1 MDTSMNRRSFLGLSA
16 FGALA
21 AGVGLAGCT
30 PQQGSASAS
39 TADAVE
45 GSSPTA
51 GQQTAGDIPRKEGT
65 STKECDAVVVGAGA
79 AGLMAALKLCE
90 AGKKVVIVEK
100 ALSASMSNFSMCGGP
115 AACETKLQEQEGETV
130 TLDTLFGYMYDFS
143 RTSVNGAL
151 LRKCVAG
158 TSDALNSMI
167 DLGMPMSLWPDVYGN
182 GFRARHYL
190 ESEGEERVAPLVSA
204 IEAAGGEF
212 VYGTGGEKVIIE
224 DGVVCGLQTDKG
236 IDVLAPNVVVCTG
249 GFLGGEEMQMQ
260 VFNTPV
266 FSLGNSLSDGAG
278 INIVLDAGGALDR
291 NFAILGNECGA
302 VAAATQGRPFT
313 EDWHNVNEHYGY
325 WLFGGLYTDTAGE
338 RFIDEGR
345 IAEFPLAIGGEALV
359 RAGKAYVV
367 MDANYY
373 EAVKG
378 DGIFA
383 YLGEPESWA
392 SGPEADYYKTTPE
405 NAETHLQQAIDEG
418 WGYKADTVAEL
429 AEKFQL
435 DALEATVQ
443 RYNGFCKAGVDSDF
457 GKDTAFLKPVETA
470 PFYAFEYVPSAWGTN
485 GGVKVDSH
493 LRAMDKDNNPIPGLY
508 VAGVDQG
515 SAYCVP
521 YYTNPGA
528 SVGLALGSGVYVAQ
542 EIAGRG

>member
-1 MDTSMNRRSFLGLSA
+1 
-16 FGALA
+16 
-21 AGVGLAGCT
+21 
-30 PQQGSASAS
+30 
-39 TADAVE
+39 
-45 GSSPTA
+45 
-51 GQQTAGDIPRKEGT
+51 
-65 STKECDAVVVGAGA
+65 
-79 AGLMAALKLCE
+79 MAALKLGE
-90 AGKKVVIVEK
+90 AGKKVIVVEK
-100 ALSASMSNFSMCGGP
+100 APSASMSNFSMCGGP

-151 LRKCVAG
+151 LRNCVAG

-167 DLGMPMSLWPDVYGN
+167 DLGIPMSLWPDVYGN

-190 ESEGEERVAPLVSA
+190 ESEGEERVAPLVQA

-212 VYGTGGEKVIIE
+212 LYSAGGEKIIME
-224 DGVVCGLQTDKG
+224 DGAVRGLQTDKG
-236 IDVLAPNVVVCTG
+236 VDVLAPNVVVCTG
-249 GFLGGEEMQMQ
+249 GFLGGKDMQMQ

-278 INIVLDAGGALDR
+278 INMVLDAGGALDR

-302 VAAATQGRPFT
+302 VAAATQGSPFT

-367 MDANYY
+367 MDSDYY
-373 EAVKG
+373 EGVLG

-383 YLGEPESWA
+383 YLGEPASWA
-392 SGPEADYYKTTPE
+392 SGAEADYYKTTPE

-418 WGYKADTVAEL
+418 WGCKADTVAEL
-429 AEKFQL
+429 AEKFSL
-435 DALEATVQ
+435 DALEATVE
-443 RYNGFCKAGVDSDF
+443 RYNGFCEAGVDSDF
-457 GKDTAFLKPVETA
+457 GKDAAFLKPVKTA

-493 LRAMDKDNNPIPGLY
+493 LRAMDAENNPIPGLY

-528 SVGLALGSGVYVAQ
+528 SVGLALGSGVYVAK
-542 EIAGRG
+542 EIAGTK

>member
-1 MDTSMNRRSFLGLSA
+1 MGTSMDRRSFLGLSA
-16 FGALA
+16 LGALA
-21 AGVGLAGCT
+21 AGAGLAGCA
-30 PQQGSASAS
+30 PQQGNASAS
-39 TADAVE
+39 TADA
-45 GSSPTA
+45 A
-51 GQQTAGDIPRKEGT
+51 GGASQEQASGGIPRKEGS
-65 STKECDAVVVGAGA
+65 STKECDVVVVGAGA
-79 AGLMAALKLCE
+79 AGLMAALKLSE
-90 AGKKVVIVEK
+90 AGKKVIVVEK
-100 ALSASMSNFSMCGGP
+100 APSASMSNFSMCGGP

-130 TLDTLFGYMYDFS
+130 SLDTLFGYMYDFS

-151 LRKCVAG
+151 LRNCVAG

-167 DLGMPMSLWPDVYGN
+167 DLGIPMSLWPDVYGN

-190 ESEGEERVAPLVSA
+190 ESEGEERVAPLVQA

-212 VYGTGGEKVIIE
+212 MYSAGGEKIIME
-224 DGVVCGLQTDKG
+224 DGAVCGLQTDKG
-236 IDVLAPNVVVCTG
+236 VDVLAPNVVVCTG
-249 GFLGGEEMQMQ
+249 GFLGGEDMQMQ

-278 INIVLDAGGALDR
+278 ISMVLDAGGALDR

-302 VAAATQGRPFT
+302 VAAATTGRPFT

-359 RAGKAYVV
+359 RAGKAYVI
-367 MDANYY
+367 MDSDYY

-383 YLGEPESWA
+383 YLGEPESWV
-392 SGPEADYYKTTPE
+392 SGSEADYYKTTPE

-418 WGYKADTVAEL
+418 WGCKADTVAEL
-429 AEKFQL
+429 AEKFSL
-435 DALEATVQ
+435 DALEATVE
-443 RYNGFCKAGVDSDF
+443 RYNGFCEAGNDSDF
-457 GKDTAFLKPVETA
+457 GKDAAFLKPVKTA

-528 SVGLALGSGVYVAQ
+528 SVGLALGSGVYVAE
-542 EIAGRG
+542 EIAGK

>member
-1 MDTSMNRRSFLGLSA
+1 MGTSMDRRSFLGLSA
-16 FGALA
+16 MGALA
-21 AGVGLAGCT
+21 AGAGLAGCS
-30 PQQGSASAS
+30 PQQKDAG
-39 TADAVE
+39 TGKADAAE
-45 GSSPTA
+45 GASQDS
-51 GQQTAGDIPRKEGT
+51 GQQAAKGIPRKEGS
-65 STKECDAVVVGAGA
+65 STKECDVVVVGAGA
-79 AGLMAALKLCE
+79 AGLMATLKLSE
-90 AGKKVVIVEK
+90 AGKSVIVVEK
-100 ALSASMSNFSMCGGP
+100 APSASMSNFSMCGGP

-130 TLDTLFGYMYDFS
+130 TLDMLFGYMYDFS

-151 LRKCVAG
+151 LRSCVAG

-190 ESEGEERVAPLVSA
+190 ESEGDERVAPLVEA

-212 VYGTGGEKVIIE
+212 LYSTGGEKIIME
-224 DGVVCGLQTDKG
+224 DDAVRGLQTDKG

-249 GFLGGEEMQMQ
+249 GFLGGEDMQMQ

-266 FSLGNSLSDGAG
+266 FSLGNSLSDGTG
-278 INIVLDAGGALDR
+278 INMVLDAGGALDR

-302 VAAATQGRPFT
+302 VAAATTGRPFT

-345 IAEFPLAIGGEALV
+345 IAQFPLAIGGEALV
-359 RAGKAYVV
+359 RAGKAYVI
-367 MDANYY
+367 MDSDYY

-383 YLGEPESWA
+383 YLGEPESWV

-418 WGYKADTVAEL
+418 WGCKAGTLAEL
-429 AEKFQL
+429 AEKFSL
-435 DALEATVQ
+435 DALEATVE
-443 RYNGFCKAGVDSDF
+443 RYNGFCEAGVDSDF
-457 GKDTAFLKPVETA
+457 GKDAPFLKPVKTA

-485 GGVKVDSH
+485 GGAKVDSH
-493 LRAMDKDNNPIPGLY
+493 LRAMDKENNPIPGHY
-508 VAGVDQG
+508 VAGDDQG
-515 SAYCVP
+515 SAYSVP
-521 YYTNPGA
+521 Y
-528 SVGLALGSGVYVAQ
+528 
-542 EIAGRG
+542 

>member
-1 MDTSMNRRSFLGLSA
+1 MGTSMDRRSFLGLSA
-16 FGALA
+16 MGALA
-21 AGVGLAGCT
+21 AGAGLAGCS
-30 PQQGSASAS
+30 PQQKDAGTGKADAAESASQDS
-39 TADAVE
+39 
-45 GSSPTA
+45 
-51 GQQTAGDIPRKEGT
+51 GQQAAEGIPRKEGS
-65 STKECDAVVVGAGA
+65 STKECDVVVVGAGA
-79 AGLMAALKLCE
+79 AGLMAALKLSE
-90 AGKKVVIVEK
+90 AGKSVIVVEK
-100 ALSASMSNFSMCGGP
+100 APSASMSNFSMCGGP

-130 TLDTLFGYMYDFS
+130 TLDMLFGYMYDFS

-151 LRKCVAG
+151 LRSCVAG

-190 ESEGEERVAPLVSA
+190 ESEGDERVAPLVEA

-212 VYGTGGEKVIIE
+212 LYSTGGEKIIME
-224 DGVVCGLQTDKG
+224 DDAVRGLQTDKG

-249 GFLGGEEMQMQ
+249 GFLGGEDMQMQ

-266 FSLGNSLSDGAG
+266 FSLGNSLSDGTG
-278 INIVLDAGGALDR
+278 INMVLDAGGALDR

-302 VAAATQGRPFT
+302 VAAATTGRPFT

-345 IAEFPLAIGGEALV
+345 IAQFPLAIGGEALV
-359 RAGKAYVV
+359 RAGKAYVI
-367 MDANYY
+367 MDSDYY

-383 YLGEPESWA
+383 YLGEPESWV

-418 WGYKADTVAEL
+418 WGCKAGTLAEL
-429 AEKFQL
+429 AEKFSL
-435 DALEATVQ
+435 DALEATVE
-443 RYNGFCKAGVDSDF
+443 RYNGFCEAGVDSDF
-457 GKDTAFLKPVETA
+457 GKDAPFLKPVKTA

-485 GGVKVDSH
+485 GGAKVDSH
-493 LRAMDKDNNPIPGLY
+493 LRAMDKENNPIPGLY

-515 SAYCVP
+515 SAYSVP

-528 SVGLALGSGVYVAQ
+528 SVGLALGSGVAVAK
-542 EIAGRG
+542 EIVGA

>member
-1 MDTSMNRRSFLGLSA
+1 MGTSMDRRSFLGLSA
-16 FGALA
+16 LGALA
-21 AGVGLAGCT
+21 AGAGLAGCA
-30 PQQGSASAS
+30 PQQGNASAPTADAAEGVSQEQASAS
-39 TADAVE
+39 
-45 GSSPTA
+45 
-51 GQQTAGDIPRKEGT
+51 IPRKEGS
-65 STKECDAVVVGAGA
+65 STKECDVVVVGAGA
-79 AGLMAALKLCE
+79 AGLMAALKLSE
-90 AGKKVVIVEK
+90 AGKKVIVVEK
-100 ALSASMSNFSMCGGP
+100 APSASMSNFSMCGGP

-130 TLDTLFGYMYDFS
+130 SLDTLFGYMYDFS

-151 LRKCVAG
+151 LRNCVAG

-167 DLGMPMSLWPDVYGN
+167 DLGMPMSLWPDMYGN

-190 ESEGEERVAPLVSA
+190 ESEGEERVAPLVQA

-212 VYGTGGEKVIIE
+212 LYSTGGEKVIME
-224 DGVVCGLQTDKG
+224 DSAVRGLQTDKG
-236 IDVLAPNVVVCTG
+236 VDVLAPNVVVCTG
-249 GFLGGEEMQMQ
+249 GFLGGEDMQMQ

-266 FSLGNSLSDGAG
+266 FSLGNSLSDGTG
-278 INIVLDAGGALDR
+278 INMVLDAGGALDR

-302 VAAATQGRPFT
+302 VAAATTGRPFT

-359 RAGKAYVV
+359 RAGKAYIV
-367 MDANYY
+367 MDADYY

-383 YLGEPESWA
+383 YLGEPESWV

-418 WGYKADTVAEL
+418 WGCKADTVAEL
-429 AEKFQL
+429 AEKFSL
-435 DALEATVQ
+435 DALEATVE
-443 RYNGFCKAGVDSDF
+443 RYNGFCEAGVDSDF
-457 GKDTAFLKPVETA
+457 GKDAAFLKPVKTA

-493 LRAMDKDNNPIPGLY
+493 LRAMDAENNPIPGLY

-528 SVGLALGSGVYVAQ
+528 SVGLALGSGVYVAE
-542 EIAGRG
+542 EIAGK

>member
-1 MDTSMNRRSFLGLSA
+1 MGTSMDRRSFLGLSA
-16 FGALA
+16 LGALA
-21 AGVGLAGCT
+21 AGAGLAGCA
-30 PQQGSASAS
+30 PQQGNASAP
-39 TADAVE
+39 TADAAE
-45 GSSPTA
+45 GASQEQAS
-51 GQQTAGDIPRKEGT
+51 GGIPRKEGS
-65 STKECDAVVVGAGA
+65 STKECDVVVVGAGA
-79 AGLMAALKLCE
+79 AGLMAALKLGE
-90 AGKKVVIVEK
+90 AGKKVIVVEK
-100 ALSASMSNFSMCGGP
+100 APSASMSNFSMCGGP

-151 LRKCVAG
+151 LRNCVAG

-167 DLGMPMSLWPDVYGN
+167 DLGIPMSLWPDVYGN

-190 ESEGEERVAPLVSA
+190 ESEGEERVAPLVQA

-212 VYGTGGEKVIIE
+212 LYSAGGEKIIME
-224 DGVVCGLQTDKG
+224 DGAVRGLQTDKG
-236 IDVLAPNVVVCTG
+236 VDVLAPNVVVCTG
-249 GFLGGEEMQMQ
+249 GFLGGKDMQMQ

-278 INIVLDAGGALDR
+278 INMVLDAGGALDR

-302 VAAATQGRPFT
+302 VAAATQGSPFT

-359 RAGKAYVV
+359 RAGKAYVI
-367 MDANYY
+367 MDSDYY

-383 YLGEPESWA
+383 YLGEPESWV
-392 SGPEADYYKTTPE
+392 SGSEADYYKTTPE

-429 AEKFQL
+429 AEKFSL
-435 DALEATVQ
+435 DALEATVE
-443 RYNGFCKAGVDSDF
+443 RYNGFCEAGNDSDF
-457 GKDTAFLKPVETA
+457 GKDAAFLKPVKTA

-528 SVGLALGSGVYVAQ
+528 SVGLALGSGVYVAE
-542 EIAGRG
+542 EIAGK

>member
-1 MDTSMNRRSFLGLSA
+1 MGTSMDRRSFLGLSA
-16 FGALA
+16 MGALA
-21 AGVGLAGCT
+21 AGAGLAGCS
-30 PQQGSASAS
+30 PQQKDAG
-39 TADAVE
+39 TGKADAAE
-45 GSSPTA
+45 GASQDS
-51 GQQTAGDIPRKEGT
+51 GQQAAKGIPRKEGS
-65 STKECDAVVVGAGA
+65 STKECDVVVVGAGA
-79 AGLMAALKLCE
+79 AGLMATLKLSE
-90 AGKKVVIVEK
+90 AGKSVIVVEK
-100 ALSASMSNFSMCGGP
+100 APSASMSNFSMCGGP

-130 TLDTLFGYMYDFS
+130 TLDMLFGYMYDFS

-151 LRKCVAG
+151 LRSCVAG

-190 ESEGEERVAPLVSA
+190 ESEGDERVAPLVEA

-212 VYGTGGEKVIIE
+212 LYSTGGEKIIME
-224 DGVVCGLQTDKG
+224 DDAVRGLQTDKG

-249 GFLGGEEMQMQ
+249 GFLGGEDMQMQ

-266 FSLGNSLSDGAG
+266 FSLGNSLSDGTG
-278 INIVLDAGGALDR
+278 INMVLDAGGALDR

-302 VAAATQGRPFT
+302 VAAATTGRPFT

-345 IAEFPLAIGGEALV
+345 IAQFPLAIGGEALV
-359 RAGKAYVV
+359 RAGKAYVI
-367 MDANYY
+367 MDSDYY

-383 YLGEPESWA
+383 YLGEPESWV

-418 WGYKADTVAEL
+418 WGCKAGTLAEL
-429 AEKFQL
+429 AEKFSL
-435 DALEATVQ
+435 DALEATVE
-443 RYNGFCKAGVDSDF
+443 RYNGFCEAGVDSDF
-457 GKDTAFLKPVETA
+457 GKDAPFLKPVKTA

-485 GGVKVDSH
+485 GGAKVDSH
-493 LRAMDKDNNPIPGLY
+493 LRAMDKENNPIPGLY

-515 SAYCVP
+515 SAYSVP

-528 SVGLALGSGVYVAQ
+528 SVGLALGSGVAVAK
-542 EIAGRG
+542 EIVGA

>member
-1 MDTSMNRRSFLGLSA
+1 M
-16 FGALA
+16 
-21 AGVGLAGCT
+21 
-30 PQQGSASAS
+30 
-39 TADAVE
+39 
-45 GSSPTA
+45 
-51 GQQTAGDIPRKEGT
+51 
-65 STKECDAVVVGAGA
+65 
-79 AGLMAALKLCE
+79 
-90 AGKKVVIVEK
+90 
-100 ALSASMSNFSMCGGP
+100 
-115 AACETKLQEQEGETV
+115 
-130 TLDTLFGYMYDFS
+130 LFGYMYDFS

-151 LRKCVAG
+151 LRSCVAG

-190 ESEGEERVAPLVSA
+190 ESEGDERVAPLVEA

-212 VYGTGGEKVIIE
+212 LYSTGGEKIIME
-224 DGVVCGLQTDKG
+224 DDAVRGLQTDKG

-249 GFLGGEEMQMQ
+249 GFLGGEDMQMQ

-266 FSLGNSLSDGAG
+266 FSLGNSLSDGTG
-278 INIVLDAGGALDR
+278 INMVLDAGGALDR

-302 VAAATQGRPFT
+302 VAAATTGRPFT

-345 IAEFPLAIGGEALV
+345 IAQFPLAIGGEALV
-359 RAGKAYVV
+359 RAGKAYVI
-367 MDANYY
+367 MDSDYY

-383 YLGEPESWA
+383 YLGEPESWV

-418 WGYKADTVAEL
+418 WGCKAGTLAEL
-429 AEKFQL
+429 AEKFSL
-435 DALEATVQ
+435 DALEATVE
-443 RYNGFCKAGVDSDF
+443 RYNGFCEAGVDSDF
-457 GKDTAFLKPVETA
+457 GKDAPFLKPVKTA

-485 GGVKVDSH
+485 GGAKVDSH
-493 LRAMDKDNNPIPGLY
+493 LRAMDKENNPIPGLY

-515 SAYCVP
+515 SAYSVP

-528 SVGLALGSGVYVAQ
+528 SVGLALGSGVAVAK
-542 EIAGRG
+542 EIVGA